1 MIIIPAIDIKGGR
14 CVRLL
19 QGRMDAETIY
29 SNNPAEMAVRW
40 AAGGAGR
47 LHVVDLDGAIEK
59 RPKNL
64 DAIRRI
70 IESVSIPIQV
80 GGGIRDMETVRMY
93 LDSGVDRV
101 VIGTEAIRNPEL
113 VEKACRDF
121 PGRIVVGIDA
131 REGRVAIEGWTETT
145 DADAVDLA
153 RKFENTGVAA
163 IHFTDIERDGMR
175 TGPNIEQTRKVAE
188 SVAIP
193 VVASGGVSSLDDIK
207 ALMPLESIGVV
218 GVIMGKALYDGSV
231 DLPEAVELVRSA

>member
-1 MIIIPAIDIKGGR
+1 
-14 CVRLL
+14 
-19 QGRMDAETIY
+19 
-29 SNNPAEMAVRW
+29 
-40 AAGGAGR
+40 
-47 LHVVDLDGAIEK
+47 
-59 RPKNL
+59 
-64 DAIRRI
+64 
-70 IESVSIPIQV
+70 
-80 GGGIRDMETVRMY
+80 
-93 LDSGVDRV
+93 V

-113 VEKACRDF
+113 VGKACRDF

-188 SVAIP
+188 SVDIP

-207 ALMPLESIGVV
+207 ALMPLESVGVV